1 MKIIIAL
8 KHYSIKKHSLNI
20 MDKLWLII
28 KREYLTRVKTKAF
41 IFTTLLTPIGMAA
54 FLAIVVLI
62 FSYDGDSQRI
72 VLKDDSGIF
81 AEKSIK
87 DSERAKFFIRTES
100 LDELLETYKE
110 KNYNGVIHI
119 PAKAATPGDEVS
131 VTYHSD
137 EQISAT
143 TKSFIESKMASRIK
157 DFKIEQS
164 GYDKKKIEAFAT
176 SVRVKEKGTSG
187 EAKDKGDRASI
198 ATALSLIIGSIMF
211 MVITIYGQMVMRSV
225 MEEKVSRIVEVMIS
239 SIKPFQLMMGKLIG
253 VGGVGLTQLLAWAV
267 LIPGLIFLVSL
278 IMPFIMDPP
287 NIDMGGVGTEMDME
301 DMENRGIQF
310 LQTVGEMNW
319 WQILPIAIL
328 CFLGGYFIYSALYA
342 AIGSAIGDDLGE
354 GQSFAIPISI
364 LQGLAFYIT
373 IAVVQNPNSPMAVWS
388 SMIPFFAPM
397 VLPARMAFDPPL
409 IQIFF
414 SLLILFASSVLLV
427 WLSARIYRVGILMY
441 GKKVTARE
449 LWKWIFYRG

>member
-1 MKIIIAL
+1 M
-8 KHYSIKKHSLNI
+8 N
-20 MDKLWLII
+20 KLWLII

-41 IFTTLLTPIGMAA
+41 ILTTLLTPIGMAA
-54 FLAIVVLI
+54 FVVIVGLI
-62 FSYDGDSQRI
+62 FSYEGDGQRI
-72 VLKDDSGIF
+72 ALKDDSGIF
-81 AEKSIK
+81 TEKSIK
-87 DSERAKFFIRTES
+87 DSERAKFFIRAEP

-110 KNYNGVIHI
+110 KKYNGVIHI
-119 PAKAATPGDEVS
+119 PAKAGTPGDEVS

-143 TKSFIESKMASRIK
+143 TKGFIESKMANRIK

-176 SVRVKEKGTSG
+176 RVRVKEKSTSG
-187 EAKDKGDRASI
+187 EAKDKGNRAVI
-198 ATALSLIIGSIMF
+198 ATVLSIIIGTIML
-211 MVITIYGQMVMRSV
+211 MVIAVYGQMVMRSV

-267 LIPGLIFLVSL
+267 LIPGLLFLVSL
-278 IMPFIMDPP
+278 IMPAIMDPP
-287 NIDMGGVGTEMDME
+287 NMDMATTGAEMDME
-301 DMENRGIQF
+301 DMEGIVFQF
-310 LQTVGEMNW
+310 METLREMNW
-319 WQILPIAIL
+319 WRILPVVIL
-328 CFLGGYFIYSALYA
+328 CFLGGYFMYSALYA

-354 GQSFAIPISI
+354 GQSFAMPIGI
-364 LQGLAFYIT
+364 LQTLAFYIA

-388 SMIPFFAPM
+388 SMVPFFAPM

-409 IQIFF
+409 IQVFF

-441 GKKVTARE
+441 GKKVTMRE
-449 LWKWIFYRG
+449 LGKWIFYRG

>member
-1 MKIIIAL
+1 
-8 KHYSIKKHSLNI
+8 
-20 MDKLWLII
+20 
-28 KREYLTRVKTKAF
+28 
-41 IFTTLLTPIGMAA
+41 
-54 FLAIVVLI
+54 
-62 FSYDGDSQRI
+62 
-72 VLKDDSGIF
+72 
-81 AEKSIK
+81 
-87 DSERAKFFIRTES
+87 
-100 LDELLETYKE
+100 
-110 KNYNGVIHI
+110 
-119 PAKAATPGDEVS
+119 
-131 VTYHSD
+131 
-137 EQISAT
+137 
-143 TKSFIESKMASRIK
+143 
-157 DFKIEQS
+157 
-164 GYDKKKIEAFAT
+164 
-176 SVRVKEKGTSG
+176 
-187 EAKDKGDRASI
+187 
-198 ATALSLIIGSIMF
+198 
-211 MVITIYGQMVMRSV
+211 MVMRSV

-364 LQGLAFYIT
+364 LLGLAFYIT